1 MLSWATIGGWR
12 AWRTCAGD
20 YLAGFLTHPDSPGRR
35 DATIVKCIKGLVAL
49 YHTSPSRGEDPYLM
63 LYISAALLRCTGGLT
78 SRGARRGAFLH
89 APLQRFSTPNRTG
102 HSSIDLIMIRM
113 GSEHVPGFLLFFY
126 YYVGSLNTSQG
137 RSRSVGLRR
146 S

>member
-1 MLSWATIGGWR
+1 
-12 AWRTCAGD
+12 
-20 YLAGFLTHPDSPGRR
+20 
-35 DATIVKCIKGLVAL
+35 
-49 YHTSPSRGEDPYLM
+49 M

-78 SRGARRGAFLH
+78 SRGARRGAFH
-89 APLQRFSTPNRTG
+89 HGFPTPNRTG

-137 RSRSVGLRR
+137 RSRSVGLLR